1 MTHYDKCDPS
11 KKADRHVYRQ
21 RLDVQ
26 TVVVPALVNFVNGC
40 CVDWWKLGLDADGL
54 VNRTGSSASVGLDD
68 LFSVGL
74 SSLDA
79 GKWRTTRCNAA
90 SR

>member
-1 MTHYDKCDPS
+1 M
-11 KKADRHVYRQ
+11 
-21 RLDVQ
+21 
-26 TVVVPALVNFVNGC
+26 VVPALVNFVNGC
-40 CVDWWKLGLDADGL
+40 CVDWWKLGLDANGL
-54 VNRTGSSASVGLDD
+54 GNRASSGASVGLDG

-79 GKWRTTRCNAA
+79 GKWRTTGCNAA